1 MCARSSPLLGGG
13 TRVGAASGVATAAGL
28 PRLEVVFTAAAG
40 VGSERASRDLVGVEA
55 TGARSTSAER
65 RLARTGAMAVAAG
78 FVAVAFVGRATG
90 LS

>member
-28 PRLEVVFTAAAG
+28 PRVDVVFTAAAG
-40 VGSERASRDLVGVEA
+40 VGTDLASRALVGVDA
-55 TGARSTSAER
+55 TGARSASAKR

-78 FVAVAFVGRATG
+78 FVAVVFVGRATG